1 MEGAAMNIF
10 AALIWLQSPVAL
22 AAAPPSPP
30 PVASDVIP
38 AAPELAKPSAEVPDD
53 EIFKLEPEATP
64 KKASDAA
71 IASQDMIDSALK
83 KIKPDIKREGNIWRV
98 ELGERMAIIITDP
111 VAERMRIMVPIV
123 EADTLDEPA
132 LRRVM
137 QANFDSALDAR
148 YAIAQGVIWGTFIHP
163 LTTLTEKDFLSGLAQ
178 TFKVAD
184 NFGTTYSSDVFV
196 YGGGD
201 SNAILGDVLEQL
213 KALEDAGKVTA

>member
-1 MEGAAMNIF
+1 MNIL
-10 AALIWLQSPVAL
+10 AALIWLQSAVAP
-22 AAAPPSPP
+22 AAALPLPP
-30 PVASDVIP
+30 PAASD
-38 AAPELAKPSAEVPDD
+38 ASPELAKPSAETPDD
-53 EIFKLEPEATP
+53 EIFKLEPEAPP

-71 IASQDMIDSALK
+71 IAAQEMMDSALR
-83 KIKPDIKREGNIWRV
+83 KIKPDIKRDGNIWRV

>member
-1 MEGAAMNIF
+1 MNII
-10 AALIWLQSPVAL
+10 AALIWLQSPVAPV
-22 AAAPPSPP
+22 AAPPSPP

-38 AAPELAKPSAEVPDD
+38 TAPELAKPPVETPDD

-71 IASQDMIDSALK
+71 IASQEMIDSALK
-83 KIKPDIKREGNIWRV
+83 KIKPDIKRDSNIWRV

-111 VAERMRIMVPIV
+111 LAERMRIMVPIV

>member
-1 MEGAAMNIF
+1 MNIF
-10 AALIWLQSPVAL
+10 AALIWLQSPVAP